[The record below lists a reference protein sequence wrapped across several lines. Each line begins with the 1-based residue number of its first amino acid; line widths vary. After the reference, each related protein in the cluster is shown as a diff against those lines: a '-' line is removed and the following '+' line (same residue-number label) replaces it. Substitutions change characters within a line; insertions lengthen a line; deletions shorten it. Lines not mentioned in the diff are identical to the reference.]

1 MKGIFFGSDQLP
13 VERNYHLSAFSSEN
27 WFSKAVGGSLH
38 PQKTVSSILVLS
50 LLCDRCIINEN
61 RMMLCTQSAAMGNYV
76 NVLARKEGLRNPH
89 ITDVPPFKDENHPS
103 EILRR
108 FSFSTL

>member
-1 MKGIFFGSDQLP
+1 
-13 VERNYHLSAFSSEN
+13 
-27 WFSKAVGGSLH
+27 
-38 PQKTVSSILVLS
+38 
-50 LLCDRCIINEN
+50 
-61 RMMLCTQSAAMGNYV
+61 MGNYV

-108 FSFSTL
+108 FSFSYFIGKYNPFRKILSQYVCIPDTGK